1 MRIQH
6 SRPIARAIDV
16 KQHSARRLMRLVF
29 SALLLA
35 GLLFTTAK
43 VLADD
48 SKPDMLI
55 DRLSQEVLAKIKAD
69 PAIKDGDFNR
79 ISALVD
85 STIMPHVNF
94 KRMTALAV
102 GRGWRKA
109 TPDQREALSRE
120 FRVLLLRTY
129 SGAMTQIKDETVR
142 MKPLRAAKDDDEVI
156 VRSEIVG
163 RGDPIQLNYRMEK
176 NENSWRI
183 FDLNVLGVWLVETYR
198 SQFKQIINSKG
209 VDGLIDV
216 LAKKNQQFAKAGK

>member
-1 MRIQH
+1 MNK
-6 SRPIARAIDV
+6 ARSLPATPV
-16 KQHSARRLMRLVF
+16 LLARLATVVVL
-29 SALLLA
+29 SALV
-35 GLLFTTAK
+35 LFSGRL
-43 VLADD
+43 LADD

-55 DRLSQEVLAKIKAD
+55 DRLSNEVLTKIKAD
-69 PAIKDGDFNR
+69 PAIRDGDFNR
-79 ISALVD
+79 ISSLVD

-109 TPDQREALSRE
+109 TPDQREALTRE

-129 SGAMTQIKDETVR
+129 SGAMAQIRDETVR
-142 MKPLRAAKDDDEVI
+142 MKPLRAAADADEVI
-156 VRSEIVG
+156 VRSEIIG

-176 NENSWRI
+176 EGSAWRI

-198 SQFKQIINSKG
+198 NQFGQIINSKG

-216 LAKKNQQFAKAGK
+216 LTRKNQQFAAGK